1 MSLGFLF
8 ANPYREALE
17 LVLSRCM
24 EKRWLLL
31 LRRQGAWAF
40 LENPRAH
47 ADGVCLLTSVLLRNQ
62 LVSRG
67 VIWALSQWLNSR
79 SENLQL
85 TATAFFAELMKDP
98 PMMEKKFLESVLG
111 VLVERSQHGIS
122 AVRQMAARGLGNA
135 VRRAPEEVRR
145 HKEAILEALQRGLR
159 DTTCPEV
166 AAESMLALAEVVRKL
181 KAEGLG
187 SAFKDVARSTK
198 MFFEAEPEVLRSSAF
213 SLYAAL
219 ASSASGKRSFFAREV
234 AETWV
239 SLLLHL
245 RDPDPEVSNAR
256 APTSHLQSR
265 SKL

>member
-1 MSLGFLF
+1 M
-8 ANPYREALE
+8 
-17 LVLSRCM
+17 
-24 EKRWLLL
+24 
-31 LRRQGAWAF
+31 
-40 LENPRAH
+40 
-47 ADGVCLLTSVLLRNQ
+47 T
-62 LVSRG
+62 
-67 VIWALSQWLNSR
+67 
-79 SENLQL
+79 
-85 TATAFFAELMKDP
+85 
-98 PMMEKKFLESVLG
+98 
-111 VLVERSQHGIS
+111 
-122 AVRQMAARGLGNA
+122 ARGLGNA

-265 SKL
+265 SKPGGTTWLDSLFQVCRTALYLCAPFLGPERVQETIITSIGLSAAELQYEVCHCLVRDAPAVLERLRSIARSRHLENGQALHSATIAVLGDILEKARGLSGSCQQQE